1 MSYEKNFL
9 GDYVINTPAL
19 SESEQKKF
27 QDAEITVEEYY
38 LDYVNYSVLQNPRRK
53 FPYFSASNI
62 DGTQFQTIARKEVF
76 DGKGDRWRKD
86 KRIPGDAQ
94 FGSELY
100 SADMSHFDRGHLTK
114 REDVQWGDSKEI
126 AKEGAASTFYFTN
139 AAPQVDRLN
148 RGVWKKIEDYILHQE
163 VIEHG
168 SKITLFTGPV
178 FLENDPYFVT
188 KVRNQDIQLPT
199 LFWKVIYYI
208 HGGELYHTAFL
219 TSQKTLL
226 EKRRIVKP
234 TVRSKGEREDQ
245 FMRFKDAETYQV
257 QVDFIEKLSGL
268 SFTSAKENFKRTTPE
283 KLLMSGIE
291 VRSEGGEGV
300 ANIRNLTL

>member
-1 MSYEKNFL
+1 MSYEKHFL
-9 GDYVINTPAL
+9 GDFIIDTPTI
-19 SESEQKKF
+19 SESEYQKF
-27 QDAEITVEEYY
+27 EDSDITIEEYY
-38 LDYVNYSVLQNPRRK
+38 LDYVNYSVLQNPKRK

-62 DGTQFQTIARKEVF
+62 DGTQFQKIARKEVF

-86 KRIPGDAQ
+86 TRIPGTAQ
-94 FGSELY
+94 WGSELY

-114 REDVQWGDSKEI
+114 REDVQWGDSKES

-168 SKITLFTGPV
+168 SKITLFTGPI
-178 FLENDPYFVT
+178 FRENDPYFVT
-188 KVRNQDIQLPT
+188 KVRDQDIQLPT
-199 LFWKVIYYI
+199 LFWKVIYYL
-208 HGGELYHTAFL
+208 HGGKLHRTAFL

-234 TVRSKGEREDQ
+234 PVRSRAERDDQ

-268 SFTSAKENFKRTTPE
+268 SFTEANENFTRATPE

-291 VRSEGGEGV
+291 VRSQGGQTA
-300 ANIRNLTL
+300 ANIRNLVL